1 MGMKTLRMALA
12 ACLLLFTLS
21 ASAYEF
27 TVKDL
32 RGHTHHLSDYRGRWV
47 LVNFWASWCAPCLE
61 ELPDL
66 VALYN
71 AHKKDMVVIGIAME
85 YPSAKVIQDFVKE
98 ENIPYP
104 IVLGSLK
111 IAGQIGPVGSL
122 PTTYL
127 FDPSGKPVSYEPGI
141 ITRAAVEAYMRAQKN

>member
-1 MGMKTLRMALA
+1 MKTIRFIFT
-12 ACLLLFTLS
+12 ACLLLFALS
-21 ASAYEF
+21 ASAHEF

-32 RGHTHHLSDYRGRWV
+32 HGHTHHLSDYRGKWV

-66 VALYN
+66 ISLYN
-71 AHKKDMVVIGIAME
+71 AHKDKDMVVIGIAME
-85 YPSAKVIQDFVKE
+85 YPSTRVIQDFVKE
-98 ENIPYP
+98 RGIPYP

-111 IAGQIGPVGSL
+111 IARQIGPVGSL

-127 FDPSGKPVSYEPGI
+127 FDPAGEPVSYEPGI
-141 ITRAAVEAYMRAQKN
+141 ITRKAVEAYIRARKQ